1 MGYLMYDSTT
11 RVDFEDRIL
20 AHIEVAIIS
29 KLRRRE
35 SFALSWR
42 EASDNGNGRSTVW
55 MDVSIPLRF
64 RYEGSRPPKLD
75 REWVERL
82 ISSASSSSGMLVT
95 DEDGQP
101 GSGRTHEPK
110 LI

>member
-11 RVDFEDRIL
+11 RIDFEDRVL

-42 EASDNGNGRSTVW
+42 ESSDGGNGRSTVW

-75 REWVERL
+75 RDWVERL
-82 ISSASSSSGMLVT
+82 LSSASSSSGLLVT
-95 DEDGQP
+95 DEDGEPAP
-101 GSGRTHEPK
+101 GHTHEK
-110 LI
+110 LL